1 MISYDKAISIIQKYS
16 SEDKKKIVATSI
28 LNTDGLITSN
38 SYKINKNRR
47 HCFIAKVDGF
57 AINIR
62 SIPKNIIY
70 NDIYILNGLQNQN
83 YNNRSF
89 GYNILKGDI
98 VPYQFNYIIPSSKVV
113 TKNYMTDKINKVSI
127 SLKALLPNTNIY
139 CDTDSN
145 KSDIIIRKYESIS
158 SNHVNAFAQSGI
170 KSINVI
176 EKKKVFILFKLSY
189 SSKNSA
195 ISYLFYYLKQYRLK
209 LFIRS
214 YKNDD
219 FPKLFRFSL
228 NTSDIVIIFDETQSD
243 LEFTPLLKHLNINTL
258 YDKINVNPNINITM
272 MSSEQRLKKI
282 FYIKNEGLEA
292 FIAVHFFIDIYIRN
306 ILNLSK
312 KKVFYS
318 ILLNN
323 YSKKNKLV
331 SFVQGFTYVNKKNI
345 LSTIIMNKKTCKFYS
360 SQMLSNSWI
369 LLDASGVTFLKGSI
383 IRISFI

>member
-16 SEDKKKIVATSI
+16 SEDKKKIVAMSI
-28 LNTDGLITSN
+28 LNTEGLTSSS
-38 SYKINKNRR
+38 SYKIDKNQR
-47 HCFIAKVDGF
+47 HYFIAKVDGF

-62 SIPKNIIY
+62 NIQKNIIY
-70 NDIYILNGLQNQN
+70 NEIYILNGLQKQN
-83 YNNRSF
+83 YNHRSF
-89 GYNILKGDI
+89 GYSILKGDI
-98 VPYQFNYIIPSSKVV
+98 VPYQFNYVVPSSKVV

-127 SLKALLPNTNIY
+127 SLKTLPPDTNIY

-158 SNHVNAFAQSGI
+158 NNHVNTFVQGGI
-170 KSINVI
+170 KSIDVI

-189 SSKNSA
+189 ASKNSA
-195 ISYLFYYLKQYRLK
+195 ISYLLHYLKQYRLK

-214 YKNDD
+214 YKYDD

-228 NTSDIVIIFDETQSD
+228 NTSDIVIIFDKTQSKSE
-243 LEFTPLLKHLNINTL
+243 LTPLLKHLNINTL
-258 YDKINVNPNINITM
+258 YDKININPNINMAM

-282 FYIKNEGLEA
+282 FHIKNEGLEA
-292 FIAVHFFIDIYIRN
+292 FIAIHFFIDIYIRN
-306 ILNLSK
+306 ILNFSK
-312 KKVFYS
+312 NKVFYS

-323 YSKKNKLV
+323 YSKKNYLV

-345 LSTIIMNKKTCKFYS
+345 LSTIIMNKKMCKFYS
-360 SQMLSNSWI
+360 SQTLSNSWI
-369 LLDASGVTFLKGSI
+369 LLEASGVIFPKGSI